1 MKVKLLDITGYNWNS
16 SHFNIH
22 QKSLTLAN
30 PISGGIPGLAA
41 PLASVLDGGDGNAAR
56 SSARHLDTAA

>member
-1 MKVKLLDITGYNWNS
+1 MKVNFLDIIGYNWNS
-16 SHFNIH
+16 SLFTIH

-41 PLASVLDGGDGNAAR
+41 PLASVLDGGDSNAAR